1 MTIIQIDR
9 AIKCGKVVVLSGDP
23 LSRLCYDLFGNLV
36 VISIHNDADP
46 IRLATE
52 EDMKKALVIEHS
64 WRSQA
69 AKPSGTLN
77 IEH

>member
-52 EDMKKALVIEHS
+52 DDMRQAEIIEH
-64 WRSQA
+64 
-69 AKPSGTLN
+69 
-77 IEH
+77 

>member
-1 MTIIQIDR
+1 MTIIQIDS
-9 AIKCGKVVVLSGDP
+9 AIKHGKVVTLGGDA

-52 EDMKKALVIEHS
+52 DDLKKAKIMN
-64 WRSQA
+64 
-69 AKPSGTLN
+69 P
-77 IEH
+77 

>member
-1 MTIIQIDR
+1 MTKKQIDR
-9 AIKCGKVVVLSGDP
+9 AIKRGKVVVLGGDA

-52 EDMKKALVIEHS
+52 DDLKKAEIMN
-64 WRSQA
+64 
-69 AKPSGTLN
+69 P
-77 IEH
+77 

>member
-1 MTIIQIDR
+1 MLMTKKQIDR
-9 AIKCGKVVVLSGDP
+9 AVKRGKVVVLGGDP

-52 EDMKKALVIEHS
+52 DDLKKAEMMN
-64 WRSQA
+64 
-69 AKPSGTLN
+69 P
-77 IEH
+77 

>member
-1 MTIIQIDR
+1 MTRRQIDR
-9 AIKCGKVVVLSGDP
+9 AVKCGKVVVLVGDP

-52 EDMKKALVIEHS
+52 DDVKKALVIDH
-64 WRSQA
+64 
-69 AKPSGTLN
+69 
-77 IEH
+77 

>member
-1 MTIIQIDR
+1 MTIIEIDC
-9 AIKCGKVVVLSGDP
+9 AIKRGKVVVLGGDP
-23 LSRLCYDLFGNLV
+23 LSRVCYDLFGNLV

-52 EDMKKALVIEHS
+52 DDLKKALVVERS

>member
-1 MTIIQIDR
+1 MTIIEIDQ
-9 AIKCGKVVVLSGDP
+9 AIKHGKVVTLRGDA

-52 EDMKKALVIEHS
+52 DDM
-64 WRSQA
+64 RQA
-69 AKPSGTLN
+69 EIMNP
-77 IEH
+77 